1 MTSKTVFRK
10 KVDHQPKYAQVA
22 DVLRADI
29 AAGILSVGDMIPT
42 EAELGSRHGVS
53 RITVRSALQH
63 LEVEGLI
70 SREQGKGTF
79 VARPRPAANR
89 GDASFLHILFL
100 LIDVSPE
107 ADYNY
112 REIATTERYLS
123 EREIP
128 FSWAALTTEDI
139 VRGRFPAV
147 LEKGMC
153 QGVILDGQVTDAHMA
168 LGERF
173 GVKVLAVG
181 NHALDRRFPQVRA
194 NITDAVRD
202 MTRKL
207 SDEGRRKVVLAVEP
221 MRLAMTHEI
230 QAGYVA
236 ALEDLAQDEQIVYI
250 CPDDVPPPGLIHLLT
265 LHPGTVALFTSEEIY
280 PRIVEALRP
289 AGGTVSIPISFM
301 GTRPLNPVP
310 QGPVHQLYFKSEETQ
325 TLAVERLLDLIQGRR
340 DTVYETQDV
349 EYLPPSAGVAD

>member
-1 MTSKTVFRK
+1 M
-10 KVDHQPKYAQVA
+10 DHQPKYAQVA

-29 AAGILSVGDMIPT
+29 AAGILSVGEMIPT

-79 VARPRPAANR
+79 VSHPRPAANR

-128 FSWAALTTEDI
+128 FSWAALTTEDL
-139 VRGRFPAV
+139 VRGHFPAV

-194 NITDAVRD
+194 NTTEA
-202 MTRKL
+202 TREMAHKL
-207 SDEGRRKVVLAVEP
+207 ADGGRRKVVLAVEP
-221 MRLAMTHEI
+221 MRLAMTCEM
-230 QAGYVA
+230 QSGYVA
-236 ALEDLAQDEQIVYI
+236 ALGDLNQIEQFVYL
-250 CPDDVPPPGLIHLLT
+250 CLDDVPPLGLIELLT
-265 LHPGTVALFTSEEIY
+265 SRPETVALFTTDAIY
-280 PRIVEALRP
+280 PRIAEALRSTK
-289 AGGTVSIPISFM
+289 GRTGSIPICVM
-301 GTRPLNPVP
+301 GPRPLSPSP